1 MKTENYERRE
11 SWSFISDFSTSI
23 VRLALAGGQSENV
36 KERKGKSARKAV
48 RIAEIRAITSDD
60 NNYEPV
66 FMVDRHATEILLS
79 AVVLS
84 LLLLFPFSF
93 SPSEKRHG
101 NRDLVKNHSP
111 RGEPSRVALN
121 LASLMTESQRCADRE
136 NRPCRRFWSL
146 IIHFSRWN
154 VAKNMPAH
162 AG

>member
-11 SWSFISDFSTSI
+11 SWSFILDFSTSI

-60 NNYEPV
+60 NNYALV

-93 SPSEKRHG
+93 SPNDTG
-101 NRDLVKNHSP
+101 IATL
-111 RGEPSRVALN
+111 
-121 LASLMTESQRCADRE
+121 
-136 NRPCRRFWSL
+136 
-146 IIHFSRWN
+146 
-154 VAKNMPAH
+154 
-162 AG
+162 